1 MVYVAGHVVSRQW
14 GVLCLKKFTL
24 VKSRGKANAE
34 LYCRNF
40 ENKKISYF

>member
-1 MVYVAGHVVSRQW
+1 MGYVGRHIVSRHW
-14 GVLCLKKFTL
+14 GVLCLKKFIL

-34 LYCRNF
+34 FYCRNF